1 MYQRILVAVD
11 GSEISNLALQHA
23 IELAKDQQA
32 LLQIVYAVDVLNL
45 NFDTEFAA
53 QAEIEKAWVE
63 AGRDILSKAQNRVHA
78 AGLKAEIKLL
88 EIDQLGYRIADVVV
102 QEAKAWPADLLVVG
116 THGRRGLSHV
126 FLGSVAE
133 GIVRTCPIPVLL
145 IRGAQ

>member
-32 LLQIVYAVDVLNL
+32 LLRIVYAVDVLNL

-63 AGRDILSKAQNRVHA
+63 AGRDILSKAQNRVHT

-133 GIVRTCPIPVLL
+133 GVVRICPIPVLL
-145 IRGAQ
+145 IRGT